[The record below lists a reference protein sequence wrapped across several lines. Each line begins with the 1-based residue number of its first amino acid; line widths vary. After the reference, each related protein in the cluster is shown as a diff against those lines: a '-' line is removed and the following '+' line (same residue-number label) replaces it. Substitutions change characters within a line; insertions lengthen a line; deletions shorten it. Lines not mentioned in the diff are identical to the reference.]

1 MAKEDLVRMDGQVV
15 EVLPGGMF
23 KVNINEHVLLAYTS
37 GNMKKNKIKIIQDD
51 RVSVE
56 MSPYDL
62 DRGRI
67 VFRYR

>member
-23 KVNINEHVLLAYTS
+23 KVNINEHILLAYTS

>member
-1 MAKEDLVRMDGQVV
+1 MAKEDLVRMDGQVI

-23 KVNINEHVLLAYTS
+23 KVNINEHILLAYTS

-56 MSPYDL
+56 ISPYDL

>member
-1 MAKEDLVRMDGQVV
+1 MTKEDLVRMDGQVI

-23 KVNINEHVLLAYTS
+23 KVNINEHILLAYTS

>member
-1 MAKEDLVRMDGQVV
+1 MAKEDLVRMDGQVI

-23 KVNINEHVLLAYTS
+23 KVNINEHILLAYTS

>member
-1 MAKEDLVRMDGQVV
+1 MAKEDLVRMDGQVI

-23 KVNINEHVLLAYTS
+23 KVNINEHILLAYSS

>member
-1 MAKEDLVRMDGQVV
+1 MAKEDLVRMDGQVI

-23 KVNINEHVLLAYTS
+23 KVNINEHILLAYTS

-56 MSPYDL
+56 MSPMIW
-62 DRGRI
+62 I
-67 VFRYR
+67 VVE

>member
-1 MAKEDLVRMDGQVV
+1 MDGQVI

-23 KVNINEHVLLAYTS
+23 KVNINEHILLAYTS

>member
-15 EVLPGGMF
+15 DVLPGGMF
-23 KVNINEHVLLAYTS
+23 KVNINEHVLLAYSS
-37 GNMKKNKIKIIQDD
+37 GNMKKNKIKIIQYD

>member
-15 EVLPGGMF
+15 DVLPGGMF
-23 KVNINEHVLLAYTS
+23 KVNINDHILLAYSS